1 MVRDYVEGSAVF
13 EENAVMGEPLERQAV
28 ISGAA
33 QSDIGRRLYRS
44 GIDLTVEAALRA
56 IEDAGLTA
64 ADIDGVSTYPGFG
77 GSFGGAMG
85 AELHEALRLSLNWRS
100 AGVETA
106 GPLGAVHNAVLA
118 VAAGLARHVL
128 VFRTVVE
135 GSGGPLRPG
144 GGGGGGGGG
153 MSGSAGPFQFMIP
166 YGAASAACWVAC
178 YARRH
183 MHDYGTTRAQLGA
196 IAVNGRTNAA
206 ANPRAIYTDPMTIDD
221 YLAVRMVS
229 DPLCLYDCDVPCDGS
244 TAVVVSHRD
253 HAPDA
258 PAGAVG
264 INAMGTAIRG
274 RPSWDQFDDLT
285 SMMMRHT
292 AASMWERTELSVDDV
307 DTAQLYDGFSWL
319 TLAWIEA
326 MGFCGKGESG
336 AFVEGG
342 TNIAPDGP
350 VPLNTSGGQLSAG
363 RLHGFGH
370 LHEAVMQLRGTANIQ
385 VPGCEVVAVG
395 AGGGP
400 ETGCLLL
407 TRGPS

>member
-1 MVRDYVEGSAVF
+1 
-13 EENAVMGEPLERQAV
+13 MGEPLERRAI

-153 MSGSAGPFQFMIP
+153 MAGSAGPFQFMIP

-183 MHDYGTTRAQLGA
+183 MHDYGTTRTQLGA
-196 IAVNGRTNAA
+196 IAVNGRANAA
-206 ANPRAIYTDPMTIDD
+206 ANPKAIYTEPMTIDD
-221 YLAVRMVS
+221 YLAVRMIS

-253 HAPDA
+253 HAPGA

-264 INAMGTAIRG
+264 INSMGTAIRG

-292 AASMWERTELSVDDV
+292 AASMWERTELTVDDV

-326 MGFCGKGESG
+326 MGFCDRGESG

-342 TNIAPDGP
+342 ANIAPGGP

-370 LHEAVMQLRGTANIQ
+370 LHEAIMQLRGTANIQ
-385 VPGCEVVAVG
+385 VADCEVAAVG

>member
-1 MVRDYVEGSAVF
+1 MDYVEGSAVF

-77 GSFGGAMG
+77 GSFGGAVG

-135 GSGGPLRPG
+135 GSGGPLRP

-285 SMMMRHT
+285 SMMMHHT

>member
-1 MVRDYVEGSAVF
+1 
-13 EENAVMGEPLERQAV
+13 MGEPSERQAI

-56 IEDAGLTA
+56 IDDAGLTA

-144 GGGGGGGGG
+144 GGGGGGG
-153 MSGSAGPFQFMIP
+153 MAGSAGPFQFMIP

-183 MHDYGTTRAQLGA
+183 MHDYGTTRTQLGA
-196 IAVNGRTNAA
+196 IAVNGRANAA
-206 ANPRAIYTDPMTIDD
+206 ANPKAIYTDPMTIED

-253 HAPDA
+253 HAPGA
-258 PAGAVG
+258 PAGVIG

-307 DTAQLYDGFSWL
+307 DAAQLYDGFSWL

-342 TNIAPDGP
+342 TNIALDGA

-370 LHEAVMQLRGTANIQ
+370 LHEAVQQLRGTANIQ

>member
-1 MVRDYVEGSAVF
+1 MR
-13 EENAVMGEPLERQAV
+13 ERMERRAI

-33 QSDIGRRLYRS
+33 QSEIGRRLYRT

-56 IEDAGLTA
+56 VEDAGLTT

-106 GPLGAVHNAVLA
+106 GPLGAVHNAILA

-144 GGGGGGGGG
+144 GGGGG
-153 MSGSAGPFQFMIP
+153 MAGSAGPFQFMIP

-183 MHDYGTTRAQLGA
+183 MHDYGTTRTQLGA
-196 IAVNGRTNAA
+196 IAVNGRANAA
-206 ANPRAIYTDPMTIDD
+206 ANPKAIYTDPMTIDD

-253 HAPDA
+253 HASDA

-264 INAMGTAIRG
+264 VNAMGTAIRG

-292 AASMWERTELSVDDV
+292 AASMWERTELTVDDV

-336 AFVEGG
+336 SFVEGG
-342 TNIAPDGP
+342 VNIGPDGP

-370 LHEAVMQLRGTANIQ
+370 LHEAVMQLRGTANIG
-385 VPGCEVVAVG
+385 VPDCEVVAVG

-407 TRGPS
+407 TKGPS

>member
-1 MVRDYVEGSAVF
+1 MARDCVEGSAVF

-44 GIDLTVEAALRA
+44 GIDLTVDAALRA

-144 GGGGGGGGG
+144 GGGGGG

-183 MHDYGTTRAQLGA
+183 MHDYGTTRTQLGA
-196 IAVNGRTNAA
+196 IAVNGRANAA
-206 ANPRAIYTDPMTIDD
+206 ANPKAIYTDPMTIDD

-253 HAPDA
+253 HAPDL

-385 VPGCEVVAVG
+385 VPGCEVAAVG

>member
-1 MVRDYVEGSAVF
+1 
-13 EENAVMGEPLERQAV
+13 MGEPAERRAV

-33 QSDIGRRLYRS
+33 QSDIARRLHRS

-56 IEDAGLTA
+56 IDDAGLTA

-85 AELHEALRLSLNWRS
+85 AELHEALRLSLNWRN

-118 VAAGLARHVL
+118 VSAGLARHVL

-135 GSGGPLRPG
+135 GSGGALRPG
-144 GGGGGGGGG
+144 GGGGRGGGG
-153 MSGSAGPFQFMIP
+153 MAGSAGPFQFMIP
-166 YGAASAACWVAC
+166 YGAASAANWIAC

-183 MHDYGTTRAQLGA
+183 MHDYGTTRTQLGA

-206 ANPRAIYTDPMTIDD
+206 ANPQAIYTDPMTIDD
-221 YLAVRMVS
+221 YLAARMIS

-244 TAVVVSHRD
+244 TAVIVSRRD

-264 INAMGTAIRG
+264 INAMGTACRG

-285 SMMMRHT
+285 MMMMRDS
-292 AASMWERTELSVDDV
+292 AASMWQRTELTVDDV
-307 DTAQLYDGFSWL
+307 DAAQLYDGFSWL

-326 MGFCGKGESG
+326 VGFCGKGESG

-342 TNIAPDGP
+342 ANIAPNGP

-370 LHEAVMQLRGTANIQ
+370 LHEAVAQLRGTANIQ
-385 VPGCEVVAVG
+385 VPDCEVVAVG

>member
-1 MVRDYVEGSAVF
+1 
-13 EENAVMGEPLERQAV
+13 MGEPLERRAV

-33 QSDIGRRLYRS
+33 QSDIGRRLYRT

-56 IEDAGLTA
+56 IADAGLTT

-100 AGVETA
+100 SGVETA
-106 GPLGAVHNAVLA
+106 GPLGAVHNAILA
-118 VAAGLARHVL
+118 VAAGMARHVL

-144 GGGGGGGGG
+144 SGRGGGGGGAA
-153 MSGSAGPFQFMIP
+153 GSAGPFQFMIP

-183 MHDYGTTRAQLGA
+183 MHDYGTTRTQLGA
-196 IAVNGRTNAA
+196 IAVNGRANAA
-206 ANPRAIYTDPMTIDD
+206 ANPKAIYTEPMTIDD

-229 DPLCLYDCDVPCDGS
+229 EPLCLYDCDVPCDGS

-253 HAPDA
+253 YAPDA

-264 INAMGTAIRG
+264 VNAIGTAIRG

-336 AFVEGG
+336 AFIEGG
-342 TNIAPDGP
+342 TNIAPGGP

-385 VPGCEVVAVG
+385 VSDCEIAAVG

>member
-1 MVRDYVEGSAVF
+1 MA
-13 EENAVMGEPLERQAV
+13 EPSERRAV

-33 QSDIGRRLYRS
+33 QSDIGRRLYRT

-56 IEDAGLTA
+56 IADAGLTA

-144 GGGGGGGGG
+144 RGGGGGGGGG
-153 MSGSAGPFQFMIP
+153 MAGSAGPFQFMIP

-183 MHDYGTTRAQLGA
+183 MHDYGTTRTQLGA
-196 IAVNGRTNAA
+196 IAVNGRANAA
-206 ANPRAIYTDPMTIDD
+206 ANPKAIYTDPMTIDD

-229 DPLCLYDCDVPCDGS
+229 EPLCLYDCDVPCDGS

-274 RPSWDQFDDLT
+274 RPSWDQYDDLT

-292 AASMWERTELSVDDV
+292 AASMWERTELTVDDV

-336 AFVEGG
+336 SFVEGG
-342 TNIAPDGP
+342 TNIAPGGP

-370 LHEAVMQLRGTANIQ
+370 LHEAVMQLRGTANIG
-385 VPGCEVVAVG
+385 VPDCEVAVVG

-407 TRGPS
+407 TRGRS

>member
-1 MVRDYVEGSAVF
+1 MA
-13 EENAVMGEPLERQAV
+13 EPLERRV
-28 ISGAA
+28 IISGTA
-33 QSDIGRRLYRS
+33 QSDIGRRLYRT

-56 IEDAGLTA
+56 VTDAGLTT

-144 GGGGGGGGG
+144 GGSGGSGGG
-153 MSGSAGPFQFMIP
+153 MAGSAGPFQFMIP

-183 MHDYGTTRAQLGA
+183 MHDYGTTRTQLGA
-196 IAVNGRTNAA
+196 IAVNGRANAA
-206 ANPRAIYTDPMTIDD
+206 ANPKAIYTDPMTIDD

-292 AASMWERTELSVDDV
+292 AASMWERTELTVADV

-336 AFVEGG
+336 AFIEGG
-342 TNIAPDGP
+342 TNIGPDGP

-385 VPGCEVVAVG
+385 VPGCEVAAVG

-407 TRGPS
+407 TRGAS

>member
-1 MVRDYVEGSAVF
+1 
-13 EENAVMGEPLERQAV
+13 MGEPLERRAV

-33 QSDIGRRLYRS
+33 QSEIGRRLYRT

-56 IEDAGLTA
+56 IADAGLTA

-85 AELHEALRLSLNWRS
+85 AELHEALRLSLNWRN

-144 GGGGGGGGG
+144 RGGAGGGGGAT
-153 MSGSAGPFQFMIP
+153 GSAGPFQFLIP
-166 YGAASAACWVAC
+166 YGAASAVCWVAC

-183 MHDYGTTRAQLGA
+183 MHDHGTTREQLGA
-196 IAVNGRTNAA
+196 IAVNGRANAA
-206 ANPRAIYTDPMTIDD
+206 SNPKAIYTEPMTIDD
-221 YLAVRMVS
+221 YLAVRMIS

-244 TAVVVSHRD
+244 TAIVVSHRD
-253 HAPDA
+253 YAPDA

-292 AASMWERTELSVDDV
+292 AASMWERTELGAGDV

-326 MGFCGKGESG
+326 MGFCRKGESG
-336 AFVEGG
+336 AFIEGG
-342 TNIAPDGP
+342 VNIAPDGL

-370 LHEAVMQLRGTANIQ
+370 LHEAVMQLRGRANIQ
-385 VPGCEVVAVG
+385 VPGCEVAAVG

-407 TRGPS
+407 TRGAS

>member
-1 MVRDYVEGSAVF
+1 MDYVEGSAVF
-13 EENAVMGEPLERQAV
+13 EGNAVMGEPLERQAV

-56 IEDAGLTA
+56 IEDAGLIA

-144 GGGGGGGGG
+144 GGGGGGGG

-183 MHDYGTTRAQLGA
+183 MHDYGTTRTQLGA

-206 ANPRAIYTDPMTIDD
+206 ANPKAIYTDPMTIDD

>member
-1 MVRDYVEGSAVF
+1 
-13 EENAVMGEPLERQAV
+13 MGELLERRAI

-144 GGGGGGGGG
+144 GGGGGGGG
-153 MSGSAGPFQFMIP
+153 MAGSAGPFQFMIP

-178 YARRH
+178 YAQRH
-183 MHDYGTTRAQLGA
+183 MHDYGTTRTQLGA
-196 IAVNGRTNAA
+196 IAVNGRANAA
-206 ANPRAIYTDPMTIDD
+206 ANPKAIYTDPITIDD
-221 YLAVRMVS
+221 YLAVRMIS

-244 TAVVVSHRD
+244 TAVVVSRRD

-292 AASMWERTELSVDDV
+292 AASMWERTELTVADV

-342 TNIAPDGP
+342 ANIAPDGP

-385 VPGCEVVAVG
+385 VADCEVAAVG

>member
-1 MVRDYVEGSAVF
+1 MGP
-13 EENAVMGEPLERQAV
+13 ENSLMGDPLERRAI

-33 QSDIGRRLYRS
+33 QSDVGRRLYRS

-56 IEDAGLTA
+56 IEDAGLTT

-77 GSFGGAMG
+77 GSFGGAMA

-118 VAAGLARHVL
+118 VASGLARHVL

-153 MSGSAGPFQFMIP
+153 MAGSAGPFQFMIP

-183 MHDYGTTRAQLGA
+183 MHDYGTTRTQLGA
-196 IAVNGRTNAA
+196 IAVNGRANAA
-206 ANPRAIYTDPMTIDD
+206 ANPQAIYTEPMTIDD
-221 YLAVRMVS
+221 YLAVRMIS

-253 HAPDA
+253 HAPGA

-292 AASMWERTELSVDDV
+292 AASMWERTELTVDDV

-336 AFVEGG
+336 AFAEGG
-342 TNIAPDGP
+342 ANIAPDGP

-385 VPGCEVVAVG
+385 VADCEVAAVG

>member
-1 MVRDYVEGSAVF
+1 
-13 EENAVMGEPLERQAV
+13 MGEPLERRAI
-28 ISGAA
+28 ISGTA

-56 IEDAGLTA
+56 IEDAGLTT

-144 GGGGGGGGG
+144 GGGIGGGGG
-153 MSGSAGPFQFMIP
+153 MAGSAGPFQFMIP
-166 YGAASAACWVAC
+166 YGATSAACWVAC

-183 MHDYGTTRAQLGA
+183 MHDYGTTRTQLGA
-196 IAVNGRTNAA
+196 IAVNGRANAA
-206 ANPRAIYTDPMTIDD
+206 ANPQAIYTEPMTIDD
-221 YLAVRMVS
+221 YLAVRMIS

-253 HAPDA
+253 HAPGA

-264 INAMGTAIRG
+264 INSMGTAIRG

-292 AASMWERTELSVDDV
+292 AASMWERTELTVDDV

-342 TNIAPDGP
+342 ANIAPAGP

-370 LHEAVMQLRGTANIQ
+370 LHEAIMQLRGTANIQ
-385 VPGCEVVAVG
+385 VADCEVAAVG